1 MNYDDNDQAR
11 FDKETS
17 EEAHYWFTVCD
28 FADLSIEHGIDKL
41 LKDLIEVRRKRLGD
55 L

>member
-1 MNYDDNDQAR
+1 MEYDENDQAR

-17 EEAHYWFTVCD
+17 EEAHYWFTVSA

-41 LKDLIEVRRKRLGD
+41 LSDLLEVRKKRLGD